1 MARGAMRNEANEYIS
16 SSRKNEPFPKQE
28 NWRYVLFPVWTLTY
42 PGKDGKVYYYAM
54 NGQTGTINGDFPY
67 ERKRALLTSAVCA
80 LLVLIVMLIGGYFA

>member
-1 MARGAMRNEANEYIS
+1 MYWS
-16 SSRKNEPFPKQE
+16 VKKNK
-28 NWRYVLFPVWTLTY
+28 YVSGKVY

-67 ERKRALLTSAVCA
+67 ERKRALLTSAVSA

>member
-1 MARGAMRNEANEYIS
+1 MRRTNIS
-16 SSRKNEPFPKQE
+16 PSSRKNEPFPE
-28 NWRYVLFPVWTLTY
+28 AGELAYVLFPVWTLTY

-67 ERKRALLTSAVCA
+67 ERKRALLTSAVSA